1 MEFSIYAYNGNRIQ
15 IGIYRIAKSTKM
27 KGKQVMKCLDCG
39 MEMEQGTAEAI
50 GQGGGHW
57 YEFTSDEEKKKTG
70 LKGFFTMKTISVE
83 TSALESPAWHC
94 PKCKKILIW
103 IDSKE

>member
-1 MEFSIYAYNGNRIQ
+1 
-15 IGIYRIAKSTKM
+15 
-27 KGKQVMKCLDCG
+27 MKCLNCG
-39 MEMEQGTAEAI
+39 MEMEQGTVEAI

-70 LKGFFTMKTISVE
+70 LKGFFTKETISVE